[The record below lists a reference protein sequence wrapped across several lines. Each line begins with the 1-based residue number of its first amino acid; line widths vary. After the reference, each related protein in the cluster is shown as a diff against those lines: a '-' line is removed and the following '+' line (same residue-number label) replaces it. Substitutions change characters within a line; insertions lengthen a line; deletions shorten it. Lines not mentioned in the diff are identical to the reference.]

1 MNEII
6 RWKPFLATYTSYDG
20 RWKVNVRF
28 RCPRCGGSG
37 CDRKTKL
44 SYNRVDD
51 RHFWQ
56 GGFRC
61 SNCGEESDKDGGP
74 FYYASECFVTEKE
87 EIVVQLT
94 LFD

>member
-6 RWKPFLATYTSYDG
+6 RWKPFLATYISYDG
-20 RWKVNVRF
+20 RRNVTVRF

-44 SYNRVDD
+44 SNNRVDD

-61 SNCGEESDKDGGP
+61 SNCCEERDKDGRS

-87 EIVVQLT
+87 EIVEQMS
-94 LFD
+94 LF